1 MLYICIFGY
10 NKDYMYVLYVLF
22 MMTVQFLC
30 STSAVVMTV
39 NFIYFMSVVVVKVQ
53 FLCCTVV
60 RGCLLTFC
68 VAVVQRCVSIRRLVI
83 VHSVHVITGS
93 LKKSYKD

>member
-39 NFIYFMSVVVVKVQ
+39 NFIYFTSVVVVKVQ
-53 FLCCTVV
+53 FLCCTWYSGSGLSPYLLCG
-60 RGCLLTFC
+60 RGSAMC
-68 VAVVQRCVSIRRLVI
+68 VHQEAGHC
-83 VHSVHVITGS
+83 T
-93 LKKSYKD
+93 